1 MGPERAQAVLDRARR
16 VLLPQSPLRI
26 IDQIGLILRVHLQIL
41 GGRRVRPHVACEA
54 VEGRRGERDGER
66 VRALRWIA

>member
-41 GGRRVRPHVACEA
+41 GGRRVRSAA
-54 VEGRRGERDGER
+54 RR
-66 VRALRWIA
+66 L